1 METKQKGQG
10 DRRTGRAETGRE
22 DRDSETCLRCHGLM
36 VREVC
41 LDLFNSR
48 GEIDCLAARCVQCGE
63 IVDSVILGNR
73 RSQRNSVSVASEGV
87 SLASVSVPAA
97 A

>member
-1 METKQKGQG
+1 METKQKEQG
-10 DRRTGRAETGRE
+10 DRRKGGAETGRE
-22 DRDSETCLRCHGLM
+22 DCDSETCLRCHGLM

-73 RSQRNSVSVASEGV
+73 RRQRTSVAGEGLSV
-87 SLASVSVPAA
+87 ESVSVPVAA
-97 A
+97 